1 MEFPPTSLKESLYLK
16 DELKRVSR
24 RKKKEME
31 VSQSATTQLLSSEL
45 PTTNSFNSVSIP
57 VTNSPSLPSLAP
69 SLSTPFHPFEFENQ
83 RTAHPFF
90 HIQRH
95 SLYNPLLQQFSYVSP
110 ASPYSF
116 MLYQSTIFYGLLF
129 SAPHQLTAIPPTAFS
144 SYTFMP
150 STSMTYQTPGFS
162 HSMVPVLTN
171 MPSSAYISSG
181 SETQFNSFEA
191 ILQRQKTLSS
201 SLSTQ

>member
-1 MEFPPTSLKESLYLK
+1 MNGKELAGG
-16 DELKRVSR
+16 
-24 RKKKEME
+24 KKKEMK
-31 VSQSATTQLLSSEL
+31 VSQSAKTQLLSSEL
-45 PTTNSFNSVSIP
+45 PSTNSFNSVSIP

-90 HIQRH
+90 HTQGH

-116 MLYQSTIFYGLLF
+116 MLYQSPISYGLLF

-144 SYTFMP
+144 PHTFMP

-181 SETQFNSFEA
+181 SETQFNYFEA
-191 ILQRQKTLSS
+191 IPQRQKTSSS
-201 SLSTQ
+201 SLFTQ